1 MPQMIRLS
9 SDATRDDDES
19 LKSRLFLDPKLTSSE
34 PTSEGLEERTP
45 QDSEWNTRSCMAV
58 IGVFSIMFCSVGFIT
73 AFGGFQ
79 GYYAKNM
86 LIDEFASDMSWFG
99 SFNVFCMFGRTF
111 VAEYLNNKYGSWF
124 LVYGGSAV
132 MLLALFMTSLCKEY
146 YQFFLTRGFLLGV
159 GIASILLPAFTIAAQ
174 YFTKYRGLALGIV
187 VSGSS
192 LGGNIWPEQTFD
204 RIRAPVKKASHTK
217 AYPDFSC
224 LKNPVLM
231 LLAVGLFFVYFGIF
245 TPFFYIEPWALSLGF
260 DSNFAFYT
268 ISIVN
273 AASLFGRIIPGLLAD
288 RFGCYN
294 IAVIASISSGLV
306 CTCMTKATSVAG
318 ITLFSLTYG
327 FTSGAIIGLQG
338 ICAAKLVPPT
348 QFGIAMGSVMTFL
361 SIAGL
366 VGSPMNGKILHV
378 WGYLGISL
386 FSGMAMLMGGL
397 V

>member
-9 SDATRDDDES
+9 TDATRDNDES
-19 LKSRLFLDPKLTSSE
+19 LKSPLFLDPKLSSSE
-34 PTSEGLEERTP
+34 PTSEVLEEGTP
-45 QDSEWNTRSCMAV
+45 QDSEWSTRSCMAV

-192 LGGNIWPEQTFD
+192 FLLPQESCPRVTRSWTF
-204 RIRAPVKKASHTK
+204 
-217 AYPDFSC
+217 
-224 LKNPVLM
+224 
-231 LLAVGLFFVYFGIF
+231 FFVYFGIF

-306 CTCMTKATSVAG
+306 CTCMKKATSVAG
-318 ITLFSLTYG
+318 ITIFSLTYG
-327 FTSGAIIGLQG
+327 FTSGAIISLQG
-338 ICAAKLVPPT
+338 FCAAKLVPPM

-366 VGSPMNGKILHV
+366 VGSPINGKILDV
-378 WGYLGISL
+378 WVYLGISL
-386 FSGMAMLMGGL
+386 FSGMTMLLGGL
-397 V
+397 VLLAARLQLNSHLLAKAYV